1 MFTSRRRV
9 QIEWGDCDPANIVFY
24 PRYFEWFDASTSHHF
39 AIAGLT
45 KTDLINRYGVIGYP
59 MLETRAQ
66 FNAPS
71 SVGDE
76 VTIETA
82 TTRFGRSSFDVHHRL
97 LRGDALAVKASRS
110 ESWPQGLLTAKAS
123 SRFRFRMRSRHCSID
138 RGMGTRAPRL
148 MTNLSMVIGPNAD
161 VRVDRYCHPRLTCSA
176 QTTNRAYCRGL

>member
-66 FNAPS
+66 FSAPS

-82 TTRFGRSSFDVHHRL
+82 ITRFGRSSFDVHHRL
-97 LRGDALAVKASRS
+97 LRGDDLAVEGFEKRVLAARSPDGNGIKSFPIPDEIKA
-110 ESWPQGLLTAKAS
+110 L
-123 SRFRFRMRSRHCSID
+123 FD
-138 RGMGTRAPRL
+138 R
-148 MTNLSMVIGPNAD
+148 
-161 VRVDRYCHPRLTCSA
+161 
-176 QTTNRAYCRGL
+176 

>member
-66 FNAPS
+66 FRAPS
-71 SVGDE
+71 TVGDE

-82 TTRFGRSSFDVHHRL
+82 ITRFGRSSFDVHHRL
-97 LRGDALAVKASRS
+97 LRGDDLAVEGFEKRVLAARSSDGKGIKSFPIPDEIKA
-110 ESWPQGLLTAKAS
+110 L
-123 SRFRFRMRSRHCSID
+123 FD
-138 RGMGTRAPRL
+138 R
-148 MTNLSMVIGPNAD
+148 
-161 VRVDRYCHPRLTCSA
+161 
-176 QTTNRAYCRGL
+176 